1 MCDKKLVHC
10 NWTLL
15 KTHSPNLH
23 DIPTFNTHNNSLLTH
38 RQLRPRL
45 RPRNIFKKLFFCLNF
60 YVDVA
65 ELERKN

>member
-23 DIPTFNTHNNSLLTH
+23 DIPTSNTHKALQIIHYLHIDNRGLDFDH
-38 RQLRPRL
+38 G
-45 RPRNIFKKLFFCLNF
+45 IFSKNFFS
-60 YVDVA
+60 V
-65 ELERKN
+65 